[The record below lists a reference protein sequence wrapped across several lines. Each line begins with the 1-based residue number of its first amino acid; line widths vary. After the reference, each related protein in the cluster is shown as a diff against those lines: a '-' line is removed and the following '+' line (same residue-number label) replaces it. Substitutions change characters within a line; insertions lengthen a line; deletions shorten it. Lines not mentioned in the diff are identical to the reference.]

1 MPEPVEPRSSGLPK
15 WILAGAIVFLVC
27 FGLGLGLVLGGDD
40 DDGSDGE
47 NASSTQDQPDE
58 QAEETPETT
67 EPSDET
73 PEETTPDGVPEGDE
87 SLEDLLDNL
96 PEGWEDMLPD
106 GLLDDL
112 SGLGDLGDVPIPPGM
127 SSVQVSVVFE
137 PDASDRRV
145 EEIQSAFEESDLIG
159 MVQFLSAEDV
169 ADVTGMTLPPGFEFD
184 TLTAF
189 GQEDADPDETRD
201 FVCQFADDPGVETVQ
216 VFGADPCGTT
226 T

>member
-1 MPEPVEPRSSGLPK
+1 MPEPVEPKPGGLPK
-15 WILAGAIVFLVC
+15 WILAGAIVFLIC

-40 DDGSDGE
+40 DASDGE
-47 NASSTQDQPDE
+47 DASSTQDEPQL
-58 QAEETPETT
+58 QAEATPETT

-73 PEETTPDGVPEGDE
+73 LPDDLSEGDE
-87 SLEDLLDNL
+87 SLQDLLDNL
-96 PEGWEDMLPD
+96 PEGWEDMLPE

-112 SGLGDLGDVPIPPGM
+112 SGLGDLGDVPIPPGL

-137 PDASDRRV
+137 PDAPERRV
-145 EEIQSAFEESDLIG
+145 EAIQSAFEESDLLG
-159 MVQFLSAEDV
+159 VVRFLSAEDV
-169 ADVTGMTLPPGFEFD
+169 ADVTGMTLPPGFEYD